1 MHSSNDGADFR
12 CEPVVPAFEGPI
24 HFGDEFAERDL
35 GVFRPHLRQKVV
47 KENVD
52 DDPRKAPSRW
62 AEELFRSEE
71 NFVAVGEVVDGPVED
86 DSLDQLGWQP
96 VPQAFRS
103 ATNKVTEQSTYAGSV
118 GRPCEMEVGEEV
130 QGLLSS

>member
-1 MHSSNDGADFR
+1 M
-12 CEPVVPAFEGPI
+12 
-24 HFGDEFAERDL
+24 
-35 GVFRPHLRQKVV
+35 V

-52 DDPRKAPSRW
+52 DDSRKAPSRW
-62 AEELFRSEE
+62 AEELFRSDE

-86 DSLDQLGWQP
+86 DSLDQFGRQP
-96 VPQAFRS
+96 GPQSFRS